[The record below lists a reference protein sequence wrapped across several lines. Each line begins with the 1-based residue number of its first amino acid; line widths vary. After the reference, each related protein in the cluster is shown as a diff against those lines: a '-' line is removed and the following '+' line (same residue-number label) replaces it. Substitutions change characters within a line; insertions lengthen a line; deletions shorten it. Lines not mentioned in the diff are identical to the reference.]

1 MLCSLDCWHR
11 WWLLWKGSAEQ
22 AKSTARVFSP
32 PIVAPPFPT
41 KYTTL
46 VHALIP
52 PFGHVVYILVYCTW
66 LTLSRAQRPRDASL
80 GARSSPGNC
89 CLGYVEL
96 FSKLEHRV
104 TNACSLLRLE
114 FNSRL
119 LDYYT
124 ELDAVRLVGRRPPSC
139 PSPSSS
145 SPAHTS
151 MLAPTPTPECLVGAA
166 PAPAHALCAQTSVGP
181 DASDQQLV
189 TSTIDKANPLASLA
203 SLARRLAAQLSLA
216 DGDAADSLASSN
228 GLFDLLNVCYVL

>member
-1 MLCSLDCWHR
+1 MY
-11 WWLLWKGSAEQ
+11 
-22 AKSTARVFSP
+22 STYS
-32 PIVAPPFPT
+32 
-41 KYTTL
+41 
-46 VHALIP
+46 
-52 PFGHVVYILVYCTW
+52 YIC
-66 LTLSRAQRPRDASL
+66 LTLSRAQRPRDASR

-139 PSPSSS
+139 PSQS

-151 MLAPTPTPECLVGAA
+151 MHAPTPECLVGAA
-166 PAPAHALCAQTSVGP
+166 PAPAHALGAQASVGP

-189 TSTIDKANPLASLA
+189 TSASDKANPLASLA
-203 SLARRLAAQLSLA
+203 SLASRLAAQLSLA